1 MTTLSVQAMNMTNSI
16 LRGIDMN
23 LITETRYKLNYQ
35 KNNLESLLETD
46 TSKLTKDAKHYI
58 NDEITKAKRNIEYY
72 EGIIKVL
79 EERN

>member
-1 MTTLSVQAMNMTNSI
+1 MNMTNSI

-46 TSKLTKDAKHYI
+46 TSKLTKDARHYVE
-58 NDEITKAKRNIEYY
+58 DEITKAKRNIEYY

-79 EERN
+79 EGEQ

>member
-1 MTTLSVQAMNMTNSI
+1 M
-16 LRGIDMN
+16 MN

-46 TSKLTKDAKHYI
+46 TSKLTKDARHYI
-58 NDEITKAKRNIEYY
+58 ADETAKTKRNIEYY

-79 EERN
+79 EGKK

>member
-1 MTTLSVQAMNMTNSI
+1 
-16 LRGIDMN
+16 MN

-46 TSKLTKDAKHYI
+46 ISKLTKDARHYVE
-58 NDEITKAKRNIEYY
+58 DEITKAKRNIEYY

-79 EERN
+79 EGKK

>member
-1 MTTLSVQAMNMTNSI
+1 
-16 LRGIDMN
+16 MN
-23 LITETRYKLNYQ
+23 LLTETRYKLNYS
-35 KNNLESLLETD
+35 KNNLDSLLETD

-79 EERN
+79 EESN

>member
-1 MTTLSVQAMNMTNSI
+1 MNMTNSI

-46 TSKLTKDAKHYI
+46 TSKLTKDARHYVE
-58 NDEITKAKRNIEYY
+58 DEITKAKRNIEYY

>member
-1 MTTLSVQAMNMTNSI
+1 MNTTNSI

-46 TSKLTKDAKHYI
+46 TSKLTKDARHYVE
-58 NDEITKAKRNIEYY
+58 DEITKAKRNIEYY
-72 EGIIKVL
+72 DGIIKVL
-79 EERN
+79 EGK

>member
-1 MTTLSVQAMNMTNSI
+1 
-16 LRGIDMN
+16 MN

-46 TSKLTKDAKHYI
+46 TSKLTKDARHYVE
-58 NDEITKAKRNIEYY
+58 DEITKAKRNIEYY

-79 EERN
+79 EGE

>member
-1 MTTLSVQAMNMTNSI
+1 
-16 LRGIDMN
+16 MN

-46 TSKLTKDAKHYI
+46 TIKLTKDARHYVE
-58 NDEITKAKRNIEYY
+58 DEITKAKRNIEYY

-79 EERN
+79 EGEK

>member
-1 MTTLSVQAMNMTNSI
+1 
-16 LRGIDMN
+16 MN

-46 TSKLTKDAKHYI
+46 TSKLTKDARHYVE
-58 NDEITKAKRNIEYY
+58 DEITKAKRNIKYY

-79 EERN
+79 EESN

>member
-1 MTTLSVQAMNMTNSI
+1 M
-16 LRGIDMN
+16 MN

-79 EERN
+79 EGEK

>member
-1 MTTLSVQAMNMTNSI
+1 M
-16 LRGIDMN
+16 MN

-46 TSKLTKDAKHYI
+46 ISKLTKDARHYVE
-58 NDEITKAKRNIEYY
+58 DEITKAKRNIEYY

-79 EERN
+79 EESN

>member
-1 MTTLSVQAMNMTNSI
+1 MNMTNSI
-16 LRGIDMN
+16 LKGIDMN

-46 TSKLTKDAKHYI
+46 TSKLTKDARHYVE
-58 NDEITKAKRNIEYY
+58 DEITKAKRNIEYY

-79 EERN
+79 EGKK

>member
-1 MTTLSVQAMNMTNSI
+1 MNMTNSI

-46 TSKLTKDAKHYI
+46 TSKLTKDARHYI
-58 NDEITKAKRNIEYY
+58 ADETAKAKRNIEYY

-79 EERN
+79 EGEK

>member
-1 MTTLSVQAMNMTNSI
+1 MNMTNSI

-46 TSKLTKDAKHYI
+46 TNKLTKDARHYI
-58 NDEITKAKRNIEYY
+58 ADETAKAKRNIEYY

-79 EERN
+79 EGKK